1 MNKSHLFV
9 LMGILGTV
17 LIVALLLYNMFLS
30 SQEPKLELR
39 EFSAETSSDH
49 QIITAKITVKNTVKN
64 TGDKTS
70 KNVRVWV
77 RHSESAQ
84 IFEQKLEISV
94 DAVKTIALT
103 IDISEYDAVDMG
115 CSGIWYKLLCNPDRD
130 RAINYQVI

>member
-1 MNKSHLFV
+1 MNKSRLFV

-49 QIITAKITVKNTVKN
+49 QIITAKITVKNT
-64 TGDKTS
+64 GDKTS

-94 DAVKTIALT
+94 GAVKTITLT
-103 IDISEYDAVDMG
+103 IDISEYDAVDSFEVWG
-115 CSGIWYKLLCNPDRD
+115 AVEYGISCC
-130 RAINYQVI
+130 AIQIETERLTTK